1 MSRFS
6 RYIEKSIGKVIGG
19 ENMKILVD
27 NLPYDKSSC
36 PFNFADSWGYS
47 LCPCRNNEEKCP
59 MYWNLSKIF
68 SDDNPRQCEWF
79 IEYYKFMELRKE
91 NN

>member
-1 MSRFS
+1 MSKFS

-19 ENMKILVD
+19 EDMKILVD
-27 NLPYDKSSC
+27 ILPYDGSC
-36 PFNFADSWGYS
+36 PFADS
-47 LCPCRNNEEKCP
+47 CPCRMDEEKCP
-59 MYWNLSKIF
+59 IYWNLSKIF

-79 IEYYKFMELRKE
+79 IEYHKFMELGKE